1 MAALRNEQALPRPC
15 SDHHVT
21 HETRGDFSFVAIGVR
36 LVTGEHVELPRRNSV
51 GHITEHQRQAAFKH
65 IELFAPAIGIGFG
78 RVVLARFQAPFPE
91 LHLAGGTGLGQQH
104 RLAARNGAGP
114 GQFIDATRIA
124 GLGSLD
130 QVAEGYVECFGH
142 AIEGG
147 QADVLFTRLDRHQH
161 PPADPGL
168 FSEGR
173 LAHIG
178 GVAQA
183 PNIEADVLQDR
194 GPLRG
199 IFVHYIAHLV
209 GLGSILRNIRRIVRP
224 PQVARK
230 VMTSVN
236 SSHNTSPRFSRFSK
250 AECVLVL
257 ITMVWGGT
265 FLLVQHAMTV
275 SGPMFFVGLRF
286 AAATLIVALFS
297 WRHLRDLTLFELKAG
312 SFIGVAIML
321 GYGLQTVGLQSIPS
335 SQSAFI
341 TALYVPFVPLL
352 QWLVL
357 GRRPGLMPSIGI
369 MLAFTGLMLLS
380 GPAGASLNFSPGEIA
395 TLISAVAIAAEIILI
410 SNFAGQVDVRRV
422 TVVQLA
428 VTSVLSF
435 LLVVPTQ
442 ERIPDFSWL
451 LLCSAL
457 GLGAASAAIQ
467 VAMNWAQKS
476 VSPTR
481 ATLIY
486 AGEPVWA
493 GIVGRIAGERLPAV
507 ALVGAGLIVAAVI
520 VSELKTKG
528 KGVVAKAD
536 LESETQR

>member
-1 MAALRNEQALPRPC
+1 MSPN
-15 SDHHVT
+15 
-21 HETRGDFSFVAIGVR
+21 
-36 LVTGEHVELPRRNSV
+36 NS
-51 GHITEHQRQAAFKH
+51 A
-65 IELFAPAIGIGFG
+65 
-78 RVVLARFQAPFPE
+78 
-91 LHLAGGTGLGQQH
+91 
-104 RLAARNGAGP
+104 
-114 GQFIDATRIA
+114 
-124 GLGSLD
+124 
-130 QVAEGYVECFGH
+130 
-142 AIEGG
+142 
-147 QADVLFTRLDRHQH
+147 
-161 PPADPGL
+161 
-168 FSEGR
+168 
-173 LAHIG
+173 
-178 GVAQA
+178 
-183 PNIEADVLQDR
+183 
-194 GPLRG
+194 
-199 IFVHYIAHLV
+199 
-209 GLGSILRNIRRIVRP
+209 
-224 PQVARK
+224 
-230 VMTSVN
+230 
-236 SSHNTSPRFSRFSK
+236 SPIRFSRFSK

-257 ITMVWGGT
+257 ITMIWGGT
-265 FLLVQHAMTV
+265 FLIVQHAMTV

-286 AAATLIVALFS
+286 AAAAAIVAMFS
-297 WRHLRDLTLFELKAG
+297 WRHLRELTLFEVKAG

-380 GPAGASLNFSPGEIA
+380 GPSGAALNFSPGEIA

-410 SNFAGQVDVRRV
+410 STFAGQVDVRRV

-428 VTSVLSF
+428 VTAVLSF
-435 LLVVPTQ
+435 LLVVPTG
-442 ERIPDFSWL
+442 EVIPEFSWL
-451 LLCSAL
+451 LLATAL

-493 GIVGRIAGERLPAV
+493 GIVGRIAGERLPAI

-520 VSELKTKG
+520 ISELKTKG
-528 KGVVAKAD
+528 RSTEAEAE
-536 LESETQR
+536 LERETQG

>member
-1 MAALRNEQALPRPC
+1 MRLMTGKHKELASRNFLRLTAKHQGQA
-15 SDHHVT
+15 T
-21 HETRGDFSFVAIGVR
+21 F
-36 LVTGEHVELPRRNSV
+36 EH
-51 GHITEHQRQAAFKH
+51 IK
-65 IELFAPAIGIGFG
+65 LFAVAFGIRLRG
-78 RVVLARFQAPFPE
+78 VMLARFQAPFPQ
-91 LHLAGGTGLGQQH
+91 LYFAGGGGFGQQH
-104 RLAARNGAGP
+104 RFTARDRTGP
-114 GQFIDATRIA
+114 GQFVDAARVA
-124 GLGSLD
+124 GVGGLD
-130 QVAEGYVECFGH
+130 QVAEGHVQRFGH
-142 AIEGG
+142 AVERG
-147 QADVLFTRLDRHQH
+147 QADVLLASLDGHQH
-161 PPADPGL
+161 PAADPGL
-168 FSEGR
+168 FGQGA
-173 LAHIG
+173 LAHVG
-178 GVAQA
+178 GVAQTSHVQ
-183 PNIEADVLQDR
+183 ADVLEDR
-194 GPLRG
+194 SPLGG
-199 IFVHYIAHLV
+199 IFVHYIAHWVALR
-209 GLGSILRNIRRIVRP
+209 SILPNFGRIVRL
-224 PQVARK
+224 PQMARK
-230 VMTSVN
+230 VMTSMN
-236 SSHNTSPRFSRFSK
+236 ASHTSPRFSRFSK

-286 AAATLIVALFS
+286 AAAASLVALFS
-297 WRHLRDLTLFELKAG
+297 WRHLRELTLFELKAG
-312 SFIGVAIML
+312 AFIGVAIML

-380 GPAGASLNFSPGEIA
+380 GPSGASFNFSPGEIA

-410 SNFAGQVDVRRV
+410 STYAGQVDVRRV

-428 VTSVLSF
+428 TTSVLSF
-435 LLVVPTQ
+435 LMVVPTQ
-442 ERIPDFSWL
+442 EVIPDFSWL

-493 GIVGRIAGERLPAV
+493 GIVGRIAGERLPAI

-528 KGVVAKAD
+528 KAAAEVDEA
-536 LESETQR
+536 LESEAEH

>member
-1 MAALRNEQALPRPC
+1 MSPN
-15 SDHHVT
+15 
-21 HETRGDFSFVAIGVR
+21 
-36 LVTGEHVELPRRNSV
+36 NS
-51 GHITEHQRQAAFKH
+51 A
-65 IELFAPAIGIGFG
+65 
-78 RVVLARFQAPFPE
+78 
-91 LHLAGGTGLGQQH
+91 
-104 RLAARNGAGP
+104 
-114 GQFIDATRIA
+114 
-124 GLGSLD
+124 
-130 QVAEGYVECFGH
+130 
-142 AIEGG
+142 
-147 QADVLFTRLDRHQH
+147 
-161 PPADPGL
+161 
-168 FSEGR
+168 
-173 LAHIG
+173 
-178 GVAQA
+178 
-183 PNIEADVLQDR
+183 
-194 GPLRG
+194 
-199 IFVHYIAHLV
+199 
-209 GLGSILRNIRRIVRP
+209 
-224 PQVARK
+224 
-230 VMTSVN
+230 
-236 SSHNTSPRFSRFSK
+236 SPIRFSRFSK

-257 ITMVWGGT
+257 ITMIWGGT
-265 FLLVQHAMTV
+265 FLIVQHAMTV

-286 AAATLIVALFS
+286 AAAAAMVAMFS
-297 WRHLRDLTLFELKAG
+297 WRHLRELTLFEVKAG

-380 GPAGASLNFSPGEIA
+380 GPSGAALNFSPGEIA

-410 SNFAGQVDVRRV
+410 STFAGQVDVRRV

-428 VTSVLSF
+428 VTAVLSF
-435 LLVVPTQ
+435 LLVVPTG
-442 ERIPDFSWL
+442 EVIPEFSWL
-451 LLCSAL
+451 LLATAL

-493 GIVGRIAGERLPAV
+493 GIVGRIAGERLPAI

-520 VSELKTKG
+520 ISELKTKG
-528 KGVVAKAD
+528 RSTEAEAQ
-536 LESETQR
+536 LERETQG

>member
-1 MAALRNEQALPRPC
+1 MSPN
-15 SDHHVT
+15 
-21 HETRGDFSFVAIGVR
+21 
-36 LVTGEHVELPRRNSV
+36 NS
-51 GHITEHQRQAAFKH
+51 AS
-65 IELFAPAIGIGFG
+65 
-78 RVVLARFQAPFPE
+78 
-91 LHLAGGTGLGQQH
+91 
-104 RLAARNGAGP
+104 
-114 GQFIDATRIA
+114 RI
-124 GLGSLD
+124 
-130 QVAEGYVECFGH
+130 
-142 AIEGG
+142 
-147 QADVLFTRLDRHQH
+147 
-161 PPADPGL
+161 
-168 FSEGR
+168 
-173 LAHIG
+173 
-178 GVAQA
+178 
-183 PNIEADVLQDR
+183 
-194 GPLRG
+194 
-199 IFVHYIAHLV
+199 
-209 GLGSILRNIRRIVRP
+209 
-224 PQVARK
+224 
-230 VMTSVN
+230 
-236 SSHNTSPRFSRFSK
+236 RFSHFSK

-257 ITMVWGGT
+257 ITMIWGGT
-265 FLLVQHAMTV
+265 FLIVQHAMTV

-286 AAATLIVALFS
+286 AAAAAIVAMFS
-297 WRHLRDLTLFELKAG
+297 WRHLRELTLFEVKAG

-380 GPAGASLNFSPGEIA
+380 GPSGAALNFSPGEIA

-410 SNFAGQVDVRRV
+410 STFAGQVDVRRV

-428 VTSVLSF
+428 VTAVLSF
-435 LLVVPTQ
+435 LLVVPTG
-442 ERIPDFSWL
+442 EVIPDFSWL
-451 LLCSAL
+451 LLATAL

-493 GIVGRIAGERLPAV
+493 GIVGRIAGERLPAI

-528 KGVVAKAD
+528 RSAEAEAE
-536 LESETQR
+536 LERETQG